1 MLLKIFYFIF
11 LFSFISSNNKTNWT
25 INSLTKHLTKKFN
38 ITDLYY
44 IEDNNNYL
52 TNYEKIILFDGL
64 KKIYE
69 NYHYRTFV
77 IIINKVNEKYQNF
90 TNFTLEV
97 INKSFKNNTKKV
109 KDEERYLIFFYSIE
123 DIKFSYIRGNDTKD
137 IISDREVDE
146 TIIGMDNILKQK
158 EIFFAVD
165 NLIINI
171 LCKHKKMNFK
181 RIKINWKKINKHI
194 YYIIG
199 VLLFYYIFKKEM
211 EKNKL
216 D

>member
-1 MLLKIFYFIF
+1 MISASNCKIPFRKLYIKFLKQ
-11 LFSFISSNNKTNWT
+11 K
-25 INSLTKHLTKKFN
+25 NSEKPK
-38 ITDLYY
+38 IYY

-171 LCKHKKMNFK
+171 LCKYLYFF
-181 RIKINWKKINKHI
+181 IP
-194 YYIIG
+194 
-199 VLLFYYIFKKEM
+199 FY
-211 EKNKL
+211 
-216 D
+216 